1 MKRKNVIALCITV
14 FAFVL
19 IGTSCGSSGSSTSS
33 KQSGDSTTDSQES
46 ETTSNKDIAGVD
58 ISFSGPMND
67 DVTGNFRLARVNTQK
82 ETKDYAVDYYHS
94 YFANDDEI
102 HWIVNFSLNTTS
114 SITCM
119 GDQLYI
125 DTYDYV
131 KDEELSAKEIGG
143 GTLLSEYTIDLNSG
157 DVTKVQ

>member
-1 MKRKNVIALCITV
+1 MKRRNVIALCVAV
-14 FAFVL
+14 FAFALV
-19 IGTSCGSSGSSTSS
+19 GTSCGSSGNNTTSKQSTATESQETESTSS
-33 KQSGDSTTDSQES
+33 HKEID
-46 ETTSNKDIAGVD
+46 GVD
-58 ISFSGPMND
+58 ISFAGPMND

-82 ETKDYAVDYYHS
+82 EAKDYAVDYYHN
-94 YFANDDEI
+94 YFTNDDEI
-102 HWIVNFSLNTTS
+102 HWLVNFSLNTTS

-119 GDQLYI
+119 GDQLYV